1 MRRPNPPSIEAYLA
15 ALDDS
20 QKEALTRVVAA
31 IRKGLPGAE
40 ESISYSIP
48 TFKID
53 GHAVLYCAAFTAHY
67 SIYPATAAL
76 VASLGDAL
84 APYGYNGKGTIR
96 FALDGPYRPRSSRAS
111 RGCAP
116 PRTPPGNRGGGP
128 RRKSAEPEAGDTDLP
143 DARLRHARR
152 WARHHSV

>member
-40 ESISYSIP
+40 ESISYRIP

-84 APYGYNGKGTIR
+84 APYRYNGKGTIR
-96 FALDGPYRPRSSRAS
+96 FALDRPVPTTLITRI
-111 RGCAP
+111 
-116 PRTPPGNRGGGP
+116 
-128 RRKSAEPEAGDTDLP
+128 
-143 DARLRHARR
+143 ARLRAAEDATRQPRR
-152 WARHHSV
+152 RAAAKKR